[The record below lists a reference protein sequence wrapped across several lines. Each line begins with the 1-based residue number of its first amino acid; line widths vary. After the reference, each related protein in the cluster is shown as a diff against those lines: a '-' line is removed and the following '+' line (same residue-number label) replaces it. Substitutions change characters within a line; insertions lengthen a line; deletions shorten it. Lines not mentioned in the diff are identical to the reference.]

1 MKMQTKLATAIA
13 LSLSTMTAYA
23 NLPTVYGTLDVS
35 TDYVDA
41 KDKTANGKAS
51 ETYVNSNSSFV
62 GLKGD
67 LELTE
72 NLSAIYQIDWTIYA
86 DGDNTDFANRTRY
99 AGLKHKQ
106 FGTIKVGQQ
115 DTALKSLS
123 GMVDSFNARA
133 ASRLD
138 VDGIMGGDNR
148 LSNAIVYET
157 PNIKA
162 GEGNFKV
169 TGVFTTGEGRGKVNT
184 NGGTNYVSSKGFGN
198 SLSTSVVYTHP
209 QFLVGV
215 AYDKAIPTAFIPQR
229 TFSLVNSTIQ
239 GADKTDGYA
248 AANTIRVVGRAKVT
262 DALTVQGL
270 YQVSEVEDKPI
281 HDNLQTRANKAENI
295 DQSQAFLA
303 AVEYN
308 LPQKKEITLK
318 AQYSQNVTDF
328 KNGDK
333 DFEARQAAVG
343 IDYAFNKQVKVYG
356 QYAFQQFEQGST
368 TDKEANILGVGME
381 YKF

>member
-23 NLPTVYGTLDVS
+23 NLPTVYGALDVS
-35 TDYVDA
+35 TDYVAA
-41 KDKTANGKAS
+41 KDKVTGEKAN
-51 ETYVNSNSSFV
+51 ETHVNSNSSFV

-99 AGLKHKQ
+99 AGLKHKK
-106 FGTIKVGQQ
+106 FGAIKVGQQ

-169 TGVFTTGEGRGKVNT
+169 TGVFTTGEGRGEIRSAN
-184 NGGTNYVSSKGFGN
+184 GTNYVASKGFGN

-215 AYDKAIPTAFIPQR
+215 AYDKAIPTVFAPQR
-229 TFSLVNSTIQ
+229 TFSLVNSFDREQNVI
-239 GADKTDGYA
+239 A

-262 DALTVQGL
+262 DDLTVQGL
-270 YQVSEVEDKPI
+270 YQVSEVEDKQG
-281 HDNLQTRANKAENI
+281 NNAQAENI

-356 QYAFQQFEQGST
+356 QYGFQQFEQGST
-368 TDKEANILGVGME
+368 TDKEVNILGVGME